1 MLYIRS
7 VATVFQLSLTIYV
20 LSTQWSI
27 VNCSKSV
34 YMKIA
39 HYTLDLTSRMTKI
52 KDHAL
57 FWAFFEGSRCLLIM
71 HGSQEQA
78 PAYKTVITILVK
90 LKRCVKIKIRLDYI
104 CLLCVSFGEFL
115 LRLTVLLTIKRILSI
130 VTNNF
135 QKDILGIGIFLGI
148 YKTD

>member
-20 LSTQWSI
+20 LSTLWSI

-39 HYTLDLTSRMTKI
+39 HCTLDLTSRMTKT

-57 FWAFFEGSRCLLIM
+57 F
-71 HGSQEQA
+71 
-78 PAYKTVITILVK
+78 
-90 LKRCVKIKIRLDYI
+90 
-104 CLLCVSFGEFL
+104 
-115 LRLTVLLTIKRILSI
+115 
-130 VTNNF
+130 
-135 QKDILGIGIFLGI
+135 
-148 YKTD
+148 